1 MEPLPKLTEGR
12 SVISSYPDL
21 LSTLTDFL
29 TVCIHT
35 ILYHRN
41 IYPPELYI
49 KARKYSFPVYQSRH
63 ERVCKWV
70 ADAVGAVAGEI
81 AKGNVS
87 KVSLIL
93 ISPRN
98 VPLERY
104 VFDLSTF
111 PNVPFESGYGDL
123 LLQQL
128 AEVGGRGG
136 EAAGGGEGKR
146 LDEITIAG
154 LEAQFRACLMK
165 LSVAAPDLGR
175 LPEDCTYTVAVEM
188 KEPGAPIN
196 YAEVWVP
203 TEGQGSDGAGIR
215 RGGGT
220 RSTAIRTVE
229 AGSICLELSIE
240 ETTTKTKMVLEQ

>member
-12 SVISSYPDL
+12 SVVSSYPDL

-63 ERVCKWV
+63 ERVCKWI
-70 ADAVGAVAGEI
+70 ADAVGAVSGEI

-111 PNVPFESGYGDL
+111 PNVPFEGGYGDL

-128 AEVGGRGG
+128 E
-136 EAAGGGEGKR
+136 EGGEGIGGGGRKR

-165 LSVAAPDLGR
+165 LSIAAPGLGR

-188 KEPGAPIN
+188 KEPGAPVN

-203 TEGQGSDGAGIR
+203 AEGQGSDGTGIR

-240 ETTTKTKMVLEQ
+240 ETTTKTKMALEQ

>member
-63 ERVCKWV
+63 ERVCKWI

-87 KVSLIL
+87 KVSLII

-98 VPLERY
+98 IPLERY
-104 VFDLSTF
+104 VFDLSAF
-111 PNVPFESGYGDL
+111 PNVPFEGGYGDL

-128 AEVGGRGG
+128 AEVGGGVGG
-136 EAAGGGEGKR
+136 EEKKR

-175 LPEDCTYTVAVEM
+175 LPEDCTYTVAMEM

-203 TEGQGSDGAGIR
+203 AEGQGSDGTGIR
-215 RGGGT
+215 HGGGT

-240 ETTTKTKMVLEQ
+240 ETTTKTKMVFGQ